1 MNNEQKT
8 SLLLSKFYF
17 RASKHA
23 FFSQMKKARVPKVR
37 KFGIKYE
44 EKRISNLEA
53 CQA

>member
-1 MNNEQKT
+1 M
-8 SLLLSKFYF
+8 SKKPLYF
-17 RASKHA
+17 LVNFILEHQNMH
-23 FFSQMKKARVPKVR
+23 FFPQMKKARVPKVR